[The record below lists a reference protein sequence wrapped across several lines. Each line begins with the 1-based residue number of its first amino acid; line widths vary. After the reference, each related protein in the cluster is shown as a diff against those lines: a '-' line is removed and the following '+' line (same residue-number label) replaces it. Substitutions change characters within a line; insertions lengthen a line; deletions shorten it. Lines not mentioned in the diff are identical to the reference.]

1 MIIRTV
7 RHSAWLAVPIVC
19 ALALTWAV
27 LATGVAEGSLG
38 ELSFL
43 GCLGQLKGCATLPG
57 AFTGAVERPKGLA
70 VSPDGG
76 NVYAADADANSIDV
90 FSRNTLT
97 GALTMT
103 ECVGQHSGCAATA
116 PAAAVES
123 PFAVA
128 VSPDGRSV
136 YAVSTKSNALVEF
149 SRDIATGAL
158 TYTGCIGQLSG
169 CVRTT
174 PTEAIDGPGSLVVS
188 ADGTSVYVASENAG
202 GAVDEFA
209 RNTDNGALSFSGC
222 IGAGGCSVPSIGEAL
237 RLADAVAISP
247 DGSNVYVGGQGAS
260 ISTFTRNT
268 STGALTFQGCAGNSN
283 VCVQPNPLAVN
294 EPGSL
299 AVSPDG
305 ANLYAGNFANGTVDV
320 FSRNASTGALT
331 FTGCDGALSGDPGAC
346 TEIARSNPAG
356 PLTVAV
362 SPDGADVYVSAE
374 QGVYEYTRGSA
385 GALTFAECVGN
396 APGVCAPTVPEEAL
410 AFTESLALSPNG
422 ASLYAGAQLAQDI
435 DVFGRTTFPVCDN
448 TFTTVPYGTPT
459 QLTLTCGDAD
469 GKPLTYTIVSAS
481 AHGTLGTPTAGGQ
494 VIYTPAD
501 GYSGPD
507 SFTFTAT
514 NADGTAVPAS
524 AELTVAQSSGGTTT
538 GNTGPPSTYVPPP
551 STPTAPELA
560 LKCPTRSLVLTDVL
574 RRGSRVLLYGAGA
587 KSLAGKQVRIFLDG
601 HAHVSSAVIAA
612 NGLFSATAPL
622 PGAKLRSSASYL
634 AAVGA
639 LKSPP
644 VTLLRRLVL
653 DPPTSTAGKVTLVGE
668 VVKPLADPVA
678 KIVVSQ
684 RVSCDTPM
692 KVAEVKPGAGGAF
705 RITLTAPS
713 GQRAALYSLATMVR
727 VRASSRHLVKV
738 MSLPEA
744 VELG

>member
-7 RHSAWLAVPIVC
+7 RHRAWLAVPIAC

-27 LATGVAEGSLG
+27 LAAGAAEGSLG

-43 GCLGQLKGCATLPG
+43 GCLGQLNGCAALPG

-70 VSPDGG
+70 VSPDGS

-90 FSRNTLT
+90 FSRNAVT

-136 YAVSTKSNALVEF
+136 YSVSTKSNSLVEF
-149 SRDIATGAL
+149 SRDTTTGAL

-169 CVRTT
+169 CVGTT
-174 PTEAIDGPGSLVVS
+174 PTEAIDGPASIVVS

-209 RNTDNGALSFSGC
+209 RNTDTGALSFSGC
-222 IGAGGCSVPSIGEAL
+222 IGAGGCSVPPIGEAL

-260 ISTFTRNT
+260 ISTFTRDT
-268 STGALTFQGCAGNSN
+268 STGALAFQGCVGDSN
-283 VCVQPNPLAVN
+283 VCVQTNPLAVN

-320 FSRNASTGALT
+320 FSRNPSSGALT

-346 TEIARSNPAG
+346 TEIATSNPAG

-362 SPDGADVYVSAE
+362 SPDGADLYVSGE
-374 QGVYEYTRGSA
+374 QGVYEYARGPG
-385 GALTFAECVGN
+385 GALTFAACVGN
-396 APGVCAPTVPEEAL
+396 APAVCAATVPEEAL

-422 ASLYAGAQLAQDI
+422 ASLYAGAQLAKDI
-435 DVFGRTTFPVCDN
+435 DVFGRTTPV
-448 TFTTVPYGTPT
+448 VARSPEGT
-459 QLTLTCGDAD
+459 
-469 GKPLTYTIVSAS
+469 S
-481 AHGTLGTPTAGGQ
+481 
-494 VIYTPAD
+494 
-501 GYSGPD
+501 
-507 SFTFTAT
+507 
-514 NADGTAVPAS
+514 
-524 AELTVAQSSGGTTT
+524 T

-551 STPTAPELA
+551 STPAAPELA
-560 LKCPTRSLVLTDVL
+560 LQCPTRSLVLTDVL
-574 RRGSRVLLYGAGA
+574 RRGSRVLLYGVAA
-587 KSLAGKQVRIFLDG
+587 KSLAGKQVRVLLDG
-601 HAHVSSAVIAA
+601 HAHVASAVIAA

-622 PGAKLRSSASYL
+622 PGAKPRSSANYL

-653 DPPTSTAGKVTLVGE
+653 DPPSSAAGKVTLVGE
-668 VVKPLADPVA
+668 VIKPLADPVA

-684 RVSCDTPM
+684 RASCDTLR